1 MAESD
6 AEPRANPIFLGILF
20 AGILA
25 TLVFIL
31 MTGDYGEPTLPEELM
46 MVQPS
51 VEPAPAP
58 VAAEAPAAPIAAPV
72 VTEVQP
78 KIPPAP
84 VVSEETGDQYARE
97 SIDAANGGKALAQ
110 FVAGDYVVER
120 AVAIIDALRR
130 GEVPYKLLPV
140 GKPSTTFPISDN
152 GLRVTLDTAGFS
164 RYDGFA
170 QWVGG
175 LNTPALVSLFND
187 YEMIATQALTRIGVT
202 DFDIRSAVLAATTQ
216 ILSTPQVGADA
227 ELMRRE
233 ANWVYMDPELEA
245 LSSLQKQVL
254 RMGPENADI
263 VQQKARDIRGA
274 LLDDGL

>member
-1 MAESD
+1 MAETD

-31 MTGDYGEPTLPEELM
+31 MTGDYGEPTLPEELV

-58 VAAEAPAAPIAAPV
+58 VAAEAPAATIAAPV

-97 SIDAANGGKALAQ
+97 SIDAVNGGKALAQ

-164 RYDGFA
+164 RYNGFA

-175 LNTPALVSLFND
+175 LNTPALVSLLND
-187 YEMIATQALTRIGVT
+187 YEMIATQALTRVGVT
-202 DFDIRSAVLAATTQ
+202 DFDIRSALLAATTQ
-216 ILSTPQVGADA
+216 ILSTPQVSVDA